1 MTNDRTFTADEVRQM
16 LREACE
22 KAGGA
27 INWARDKRL
36 DASLVI
42 NTLAER
48 RWPGPTVSAALGL
61 IENERSWRL
70 DNRESAA

>member
-42 NTLAER
+42 NTLAEIR
-48 RWPGPTVSAALGL
+48 LSLRTTSSMIPGDISAT
-61 IENERSWRL
+61 
-70 DNRESAA
+70 